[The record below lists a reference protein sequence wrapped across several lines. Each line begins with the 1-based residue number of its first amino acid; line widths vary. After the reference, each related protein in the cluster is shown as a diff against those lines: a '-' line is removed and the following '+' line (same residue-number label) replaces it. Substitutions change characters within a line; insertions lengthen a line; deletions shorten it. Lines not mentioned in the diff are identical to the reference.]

1 MPSYAYLKCMA
12 LGEKEDVDESAL
24 KHGESK

>member
-12 LGEKEDVDESAL
+12 LGERDDVDESAM
-24 KHGESK
+24 KRGESK